1 MTIEQKK
8 DNVLLERWEV
18 KGTLSFDA
26 ATPSNLQITQEIAKE
41 LHSEEGLVVV
51 NHIYNEFG
59 AKRVK
64 FNAVI
69 YKNAAA
75 KQKFHVTLSHLKK
88 KEKVKA
94 PKQGGKK

>member
-1 MTIEQKK
+1 M
-8 DNVLLERWEV
+8 
-18 KGTLSFDA
+18 
-26 ATPSNLQITQEIAKE
+26 
-41 LHSEEGLVVV
+41 V

-75 KQKFHVTLSHLKK
+75 KQKFHVTVSHLKK